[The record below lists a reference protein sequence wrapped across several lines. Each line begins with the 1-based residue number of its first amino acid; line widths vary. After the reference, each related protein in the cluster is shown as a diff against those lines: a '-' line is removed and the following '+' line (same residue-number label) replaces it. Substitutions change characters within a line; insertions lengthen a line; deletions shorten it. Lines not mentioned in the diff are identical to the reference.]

1 MNTTTTPTAKL
12 YNLDFNEV
20 KTYLFATLFV
30 AGNIIL
36 PQVCHLVPNGG
47 HIFLPIYF
55 FTLVASYKYG
65 MKVGLLTAVLSP
77 VVNSLLF
84 GMPAAAVVPSIL
96 IKSVFLAIAAA
107 WIAEKSNKVSLW
119 TILTVVLSYQI
130 FGCMIEWLM
139 KGSFMAGFIDFRMG
153 IPGMLIQWIGG
164 YLFVKHIK

>member
-1 MNTTTTPTAKL
+1 MENTTSTRL

-30 AGNIIL
+30 AGNIVL
-36 PQVCHLVPNGG
+36 PQLCHLIPNGG

-55 FTLVASYKYG
+55 FTLIASYKYG
-65 MKVGLLTAVLSP
+65 LKVGLMTAVLSP

-96 IKSVFLAIAAA
+96 IKSVFLAVSAA
-107 WIAEKSNKVSLW
+107 WIAEKTQKVSLW
-119 TILTVVLSYQI
+119 SILAVVLAYQI
-130 FGCMIEWLM
+130 VGCLVEWLM
-139 KGSFMAGFIDFRMG
+139 TGSFLAGFVDFRLG

-164 YLFVKHIK
+164 YFFIKKIK